1 MSARASMRSWAKLQN
16 SAKNSVQK
24 LGKFTHHTNGCN
36 SLTDFENKD
45 AKPETENDANL
56 LKIREITYHTN
67 GFNSLTD
74 FENKDVIT
82 GNGNDAN
89 LLKIRE
95 ITIRSEFGMF

>member
-1 MSARASMRSWAKLQN
+1 MQS
-16 SAKNSVQK
+16 
-24 LGKFTHHTNGCN
+24 
-36 SLTDFENKD
+36 
-45 AKPETENDANL
+45 PETENDANL
-56 LKIREITYHTN
+56 LKIREITYYTN

-89 LLKIRE
+89 LLKISE